1 MDEKVAK
8 ARPPTSWTDV
18 HVPTAQSR
26 RLSGPKGQ
34 KGFTLIEMMVVM
46 VLLGLM
52 STLALPAMQ
61 RWHDAVQLRA
71 QLALVVESLRAEIFS
86 AASRRQDVVMDMGSF
101 AQGTPTADAKTL
113 VGAGRAKVAMPAGW
127 VAERVVE
134 AKFLKNGL
142 CQPGMVILR
151 QPEGHRVVLQVAGPS
166 CAVDT
171 LTDVPAALR

>member
-1 MDEKVAK
+1 MG
-8 ARPPTSWTDV
+8 
-18 HVPTAQSR
+18 
-26 RLSGPKGQ
+26 LSGSKGPLGQ
-34 KGFTLIEMMVVM
+34 NGPNGPNGPNGFTLIEMMVVM

-101 AQGTPTADAKTL
+101 GQNAASAGASAAG
-113 VGAGRAKVAMPAGW
+113 GAGRAKVAMPTGW

-134 AKFLKNGL
+134 ATFMKNGL
-142 CQPGMVILR
+142 CKPGMVILR